1 MTLHLRPRTIPPQAL
16 PTTAVRRF
24 PRSGPTITPCC
35 SAPTAARPA
44 ASPFKRLTIPE
55 TPIRSRA
62 AFSPERS
69 RALNARNTPEHFR
82 KNFATL
88 RRSVA
93 PLEKRS
99 SFRHLRKIF
108 ASNAPGCRML
118 FRQTV
123 GSPDLTPLSG
133 AVRLFS
139 LNPRGLLGIVLFRSR
154 RRAHA
159 SLPPCRMA
167 PVPRDRTIGRNSQG
181 SVMRPSFPD
190 QVTVKPPSIVVL
202 YRGISRRAI
211 SARTLRPGKPY

>member
-1 MTLHLRPRTIPPQAL
+1 MLRHCAGRA
-16 PTTAVRRF
+16 TAVR
-24 PRSGPTITPCC
+24 
-35 SAPTAARPA
+35 
-44 ASPFKRLTIPE
+44 SPFR
-55 TPIRSRA
+55 
-62 AFSPERS
+62 
-69 RALNARNTPEHFR
+69 RALPSPVLSGVPLPTPPKSAEDFACNTPEHFR

-108 ASNAPGCRML
+108 ASNAPGCCLL
-118 FRQTV
+118 FRRDV
-123 GSPDLTPLSG
+123 GSPDLTLLSD
-133 AVRLFS
+133 AVRPFS
-139 LNPRGLLGIVLFRSR
+139 SNPTGLLGIVLFRSR

-181 SVMRPSFPD
+181 RVMRPSFPD
-190 QVTVKPPSIVVL
+190 HVTVKPPSIVVL